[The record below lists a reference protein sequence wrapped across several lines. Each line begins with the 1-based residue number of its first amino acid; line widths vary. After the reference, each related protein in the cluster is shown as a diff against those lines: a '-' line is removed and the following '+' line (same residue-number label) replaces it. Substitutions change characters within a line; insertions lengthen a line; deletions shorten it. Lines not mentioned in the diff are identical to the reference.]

1 MTVEANNIDI
11 KSLIKTAGQKDTLGN
26 KCSEKFLFIIGNLES
41 HIHTQ
46 GTMH

>member
-1 MTVEANNIDI
+1 MTVGANNIDI
-11 KSLIKTAGQKDTLGN
+11 KSLRKTADQRDTLGN
-26 KCSEKFLFIIGNLES
+26 KCSEKFLFTMGNLES